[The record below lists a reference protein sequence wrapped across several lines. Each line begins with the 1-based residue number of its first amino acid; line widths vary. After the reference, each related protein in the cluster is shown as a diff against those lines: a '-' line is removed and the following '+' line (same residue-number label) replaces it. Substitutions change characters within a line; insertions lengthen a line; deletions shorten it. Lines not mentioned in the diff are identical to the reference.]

1 MTSSDIVPCPHR
13 SAFEKSPRGLFVQHP
28 AVLIV
33 IAGDALAAAAV

>member
-1 MTSSDIVPCPHR
+1 MIFYDIGKCPLII
-13 SAFEKSPRGLFVQHP
+13 AFEKSPRGLFVQHP